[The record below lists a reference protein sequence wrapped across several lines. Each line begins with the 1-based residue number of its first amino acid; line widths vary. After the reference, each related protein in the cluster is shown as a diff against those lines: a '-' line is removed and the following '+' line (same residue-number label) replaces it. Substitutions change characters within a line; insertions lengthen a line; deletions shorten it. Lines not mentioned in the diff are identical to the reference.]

1 MNHNCLLF
9 LGKMPEDDCQ
19 LFQMKLKPGFKV
31 MMMGS
36 LEEDIADACT
46 PPEDLPEVLDDFD
59 IEEGE
64 EVAIE
69 NQDVNLAKIERRIRE
84 YEVCVYNNKKCVIQ

>member
-1 MNHNCLLF
+1 
-9 LGKMPEDDCQ
+9 MPEDDCQ
-19 LFQMKLKPGFKV
+19 LSQMKLKPGFKV

-36 LEEDIADACT
+36 LEEDIADAST

-64 EVAIE
+64 EVAIK
-69 NQDVNLAKIERRIRE
+69 NRDVNLANIERRNRE
-84 YEVCVYNNKKCVIQ
+84 YKVSVQVNMKLAI